1 VTEPPHA
8 GPPSPAR
15 PAVHPE
21 ERDLIYDWNVGDD
34 PPRRPPRRV
43 QVVDETL
50 RDGLQSPSVAD
61 PPIEDKLRALHYQ
74 AAMGVHGNDIGLPG
88 AGPRAHEAALALARE
103 IVSARLDIEPYC
115 AARTHKNDIDPI
127 IDITQ
132 KTGLRIEAATFI
144 GSSPIRQYAEDWD
157 LDRLLRTTE
166 EAVTYSVQN
175 GVPVMYVTE
184 DTTRARPEILRRLYT
199 TAVACGARRVCVS
212 DTVGH
217 ATPEGAARVIHF
229 IREVV
234 DATGET
240 VGVDWHG
247 HRDRDLGV
255 ANALAAL
262 LAGADRVHGTIL
274 GVGERVGNAPLDLI
288 LVNLK
293 LLGWLECDL
302 TVLPEYAALIA
313 RSCRVPIPYN
323 YPALGRDAFRT
334 GTGVHAAAVIKAQKK
349 GDAWLADRVYSS
361 VPAGMLG
368 LKQEINVGPMCGE
381 SNVVYWLT
389 EHGHEPERP
398 LVEHIFRLAKQRDA
412 VFEDAELERVVV
424 AFRKSDRG
432 TGAPTHG

>member
-1 VTEPPHA
+1 MSEPTE
-8 GPPSPAR
+8 R
-15 PAVHPE
+15 E
-21 ERDLIYDWNVGDD
+21 LIYDWNVGDA
-34 PPRRPPRRV
+34 PAVRPPRRV

-50 RDGLQSPSVAD
+50 RDGLQSPSVTD
-61 PPIEDKLRALHYQ
+61 PSIEDKIRALHFQ
-74 AAMGVHGNDIGLPG
+74 ARLGVHGNDIGLPG
-88 AGPRAHEAALALARE
+88 AGPRAKEATLALARE
-103 IVSARLDIEPYC
+103 MARAKIPIEPYC

-157 LDRLLRTTE
+157 LDRLLKHTE
-166 EAVTYSVQN
+166 EAVTYCTQN

-184 DTTRARPEILRRLYT
+184 DTTRARPDILRKLYT
-199 TAVACGARRVCVS
+199 RAVECGARRVCVS

-217 ATPEGAARVIHF
+217 ATPEGTARVIRF

-302 TVLPEYAALIA
+302 TALPEYVALVSEA
-313 RSCRVPIPYN
+313 CRVPIPYN

-334 GTGVHAAAVIKAQKK
+334 GTGVHAAAVIKAKKK
-349 GDAWLADRVYSS
+349 GDDWLADRVYSS

-368 LKQEINVGPMCGE
+368 LKQEIDVGPMCGE

-389 EHGHEPERP
+389 EHGYEPERT
-398 LVEHIFRLAKQRDA
+398 LVEHIFQLAKQREA
-412 VFEDAELERVVV
+412 VFEESELHTVVRQ
-424 AFRKSDRG
+424 FQETRKVGTARG
-432 TGAPTHG
+432 

>member
-1 VTEPPHA
+1 MST
-8 GPPSPAR
+8 PS
-15 PAVHPE
+15 
-21 ERDLIYDWNVGDD
+21 ERDLIYDWNTGEDA
-34 PPRRPPRRV
+34 PPRPPRRV

-50 RDGLQSPSVAD
+50 RDGLQSPSVTD
-61 PPIEDKLRALHYQ
+61 PPIEKKLEALHYQ
-74 AAMGVHGNDIGLPG
+74 AKLGVHGNDIGLPG
-88 AGPRAHEAALALARE
+88 AGPRAKESTLALAAE
-103 IVSARLDIEPYC
+103 IVRAKLPIEPYC

-132 KTGLRIEAATFI
+132 RTGLRIEAATFI

-157 LDRLLRTTE
+157 LDRLLRNTE
-166 EAVTYSVQN
+166 EAVTYCTEN

-184 DTTRARPEILRRLYT
+184 DTTRARPDILRALYT
-199 TAVACGARRVCVS
+199 RAVACGARRVCVS

-217 ATPEGAARVIHF
+217 ATPEGAARVIRF

-262 LAGADRVHGTIL
+262 MAGADRVHGTIL

-293 LLGWLECDL
+293 LLGWLDCDL
-302 TVLPEYAALIA
+302 STLPEYVALVSE
-313 RSCRVPIPYN
+313 SCRVPIPYN

-334 GTGVHAAAVIKAQKK
+334 GTGVHAAAVIKAKKK
-349 GDAWLADRVYSS
+349 GDDWLADRVYSS

-368 LKQEINVGPMCGE
+368 LRQSIDVGPMCGE
-381 SNVVYWLT
+381 SNVIYWLT
-389 EHGHEPERP
+389 EHGYEPERP
-398 LVEHIFRLAKQRDA
+398 LVEHLFTLAKKSEA
-412 VFEDAELERVVV
+412 VFTDSELESAIR
-424 AFRKSDRG
+424 AFREASSKAGARG
-432 TGAPTHG
+432 

>member
-1 VTEPPHA
+1 MTEPH
-8 GPPSPAR
+8 PS
-15 PAVHPE
+15 
-21 ERDLIYDWNVGDD
+21 ERDLIYDWNAGEE
-34 PPRRPPRRV
+34 PPRKPPRRV

-61 PPIEDKLRALHYQ
+61 PPIEDKLRALHFQ
-74 AAMGVHGNDIGLPG
+74 AAIGVHGNDIGLPG
-88 AGPRAHEAALALARE
+88 AGPRAKESALALARE
-103 IVSARLDIEPYC
+103 IVRAKLPIEPYC

-127 IDITQ
+127 IDISQ
-132 KTGLRIEAATFI
+132 KTGLTIEAATFI
-144 GSSPIRQYAEDWD
+144 GSSPIRQYAEEWD
-157 LDRLLRTTE
+157 LDRLLAHTR

-184 DTTRARPEILRRLYT
+184 DTTRARPEILKALYT
-199 TAVACGARRVCVS
+199 AAIECGARRVCVS

-217 ATPEGAARVIHF
+217 ATPEGTTRIIRFV
-229 IREVV
+229 REVV
-234 DATGET
+234 DGTGET

-262 LAGADRVHGTIL
+262 MAGADRVHGTIL

-288 LVNLK
+288 LINLR

-302 TVLPEYAALIA
+302 SVLPEYAALVS

-334 GTGVHAAAVIKAQKK
+334 GTGVHAAAVIKAQRK

-368 LKQEINVGPMCGE
+368 LTQEINVGPMCGE
-381 SNVVYWLT
+381 SNVIYWLT
-389 EHGHEPERP
+389 VHGYEAERP
-398 LVEHIFRLAKQRDA
+398 LVEHIFHLAKQRDT
-412 VFEDAELERVVV
+412 VFEDAELTQVVL
-424 AFRKSDRG
+424 AFRKAGTPARG
-432 TGAPTHG
+432 

>member
-1 VTEPPHA
+1 MSGLT
-8 GPPSPAR
+8 
-15 PAVHPE
+15 
-21 ERDLIYDWNVGDD
+21 ERDLIYDWNVGED
-34 PPRRPPRRV
+34 PPPRPPRRV

-50 RDGLQSPSVAD
+50 RDGLQSPSVTD
-61 PPIEDKLRALHYQ
+61 PPIEKKIRALHLQ
-74 AAMGVHGNDIGLPG
+74 AALGVHGNDIGLPG
-88 AGPRAHEAALALARE
+88 AGPRAHESTLALARE
-103 IVSARLDIEPYC
+103 IATAKLPIEPYC

-157 LDRLLRTTE
+157 VDRLLKHTE
-166 EAVTYSVQN
+166 EAVRYSTEH

-184 DTTRARPEILRRLYT
+184 DTTRARPEILRALYT
-199 TAVACGARRVCVS
+199 CAVECGARRVCVS

-217 ATPEGAARVIHF
+217 ATPEGAARVIRF
-229 IREVV
+229 IRSVV

-262 LAGADRVHGTIL
+262 MAGADRVHGTIL

-288 LVNLK
+288 LINLK
-293 LLGWLECDL
+293 LLGWLDCDL
-302 TVLPEYAALIA
+302 SALPEYATLVSE
-313 RSCRVPIPYN
+313 SCRVPIPYN

-349 GDAWLADRVYSS
+349 GDDWLADRVYSS
-361 VPAGMLG
+361 VPAGLLG
-368 LKQEINVGPMCGE
+368 LRQEIEIGPMCGE
-381 SNVVYWLT
+381 SNVIYWLT
-389 EHGHEPERP
+389 ARGYEAERG
-398 LVEHIFRLAKQRDA
+398 LVEHLFRLAKQGEA
-412 VFEDAELERVVV
+412 VLSEAELLEAIRAYRASGKAV
-424 AFRKSDRG
+424 ARG
-432 TGAPTHG
+432 